1 MAIIDCPECTHKIS
15 DQSLSCTN
23 CGFPT
28 SKMKFLI
35 KCPECSESVS
45 NRSISCTNC
54 GFPIVKPE
62 PFKATPPSLSDKNH
76 TTVVQVNRNRK
87 SKGVAALLA
96 FFLGGFGIHKFYLDQ
111 IFWGIIYLLFC
122 WTFIPAIIAF
132 FETFIILFMDES
144 KFNKRFS

>member
-15 DQSLSCTN
+15 DQSVSCTS

-35 KCPECSESVS
+35 KCPECSESIS
-45 NRSISCTNC
+45 NQHISCSNC
-54 GFPIVKPE
+54 SFPIVKPE
-62 PFKATPPSLSDKNH
+62 TFKVTPPPLQTNNH
-76 TTVVQVNRNRK
+76 TTIVRANRNRK

-111 IFWGIIYLLFC
+111 VFWGIIYLLFC

-132 FETFIILFMDES
+132 FEAIILLFMNES
-144 KFNKRFS
+144 EFNRRFG